1 MVEKFQLGEKSIVAR
16 HKKRTLTF
24 RIFNKVMNGVFIFL
38 YKIYL
43 LPLFRI
49 GNKMVLVHTIGRKT
63 GKKRTTPTLI
73 FTFYTG
79 RFTLYVARGMKA
91 HWLKNILAT
100 EDQIIKIQK
109 GFKKWKM
116 KATLI
121 EDQAEKSQH
130 LRFYFDEFPVAKSI
144 FGYDK
149 KKHGNVFETE
159 EYAEILKLIEFV
171 QLLPVIEL

>member
-1 MVEKFQLGEKSIVAR
+1 MTEEFKLGKRSIVSLHIR
-16 HKKRTLTF
+16 RSFGF
-24 RIFNKVMNGVFIFL
+24 RIFNKIINGLLIFF

-43 LPLFRI
+43 LPLFGI
-49 GNKMVLVHTIGRKT
+49 GNKMVLIHTVGSKT

-79 RFTLYVARGMKA
+79 KYTLYVARGKKA

-109 GFKKWKM
+109 GFKKWKV
-116 KATLI
+116 KAKLV
-121 EDQAEKSQH
+121 ENLEEKSMH
-130 LRFYFDEFPVAKSI
+130 LRQYFDEFSEAKSI

-159 EYAEILKLIEFV
+159 EYKKILDIVEFV
-171 QLLPVIEL
+171 QLIPVIEF